1 MEHHCSIDRESETC
15 YTDILKHVIL
25 IYINILYDI
34 LYLYYK
40 LEAAFTHDACTHD
53 ACTHDAC
60 MQDAYS
66 MIAVGLY

>member
-1 MEHHCSIDRESETC
+1 ML
-15 YTDILKHVIL
+15 YWYIL
-25 IYINILYDI
+25 INILYDI